1 MSREKVHFQSNKS
14 SNWGKVVSQRS
25 EQTKLKAVSRHKFLT
40 AQLYLGHA
48 NFSSYSPL
56 VECRGFIPAEV
67 VKDVGLRNKFKA
79 PLGAVGRALLRLNF
93 IPNFSKRA
101 GKKEGHRFPFFF
113 PSIFCLATGFV
124 LYLTVRLTRNSSL
137 RTLLIDLQQFHSIS
151 CELSQRF
158 ETANLLYNSQ
168 ITRGSFKVNNLS

>member
-14 SNWGKVVSQRS
+14 SNWGKVVSRRS
-25 EQTKLKAVSRHKFLT
+25 EQTKLKAVPRHKFLT

-101 GKKEGHRFPFFF
+101 GKKEGHRFPFFSS
-113 PSIFCLATGFV
+113 SIFCLAIGFV
-124 LYLTVRLTRNSSL
+124 LYLTVHLTRNSSL
-137 RTLLIDLQQFHSIS
+137 RTLLVDFQQFHSTS
-151 CELSQRF
+151 CEL
-158 ETANLLYNSQ
+158 
-168 ITRGSFKVNNLS
+168 

>member
-1 MSREKVHFQSNKS
+1 MSREKVHFQGNKS
-14 SNWGKVVSQRS
+14 SNWGKVVSRRS
-25 EQTKLKAVSRHKFLT
+25 EQTKLKAVPRHKFLT
-40 AQLYLGHA
+40 AHLYLGHA

-93 IPNFSKRA
+93 IPNFSKKSR
-101 GKKEGHRFPFFF
+101 KKGRTSFSFF
-113 PSIFCLATGFV
+113 SSSVVCLATGFV

-137 RTLLIDLQQFHSIS
+137 RTLLVDLQQFHSMS

-158 ETANLLYNSQ
+158 ETANLLYNS
-168 ITRGSFKVNNLS
+168 

>member
-113 PSIFCLATGFV
+113 FPLSFASRLV
-124 LYLTVRLTRNSSL
+124 LFY
-137 RTLLIDLQQFHSIS
+137 I
-151 CELSQRF
+151 
-158 ETANLLYNSQ
+158 
-168 ITRGSFKVNNLS
+168 

>member
-101 GKKEGHRFPFFF
+101 EKKEGHRFPFF
-113 PSIFCLATGFV
+113 L
-124 LYLTVRLTRNSSL
+124 LYLLPRDWFCFISNSSFNSKFVV
-137 RTLLIDLQQFHSIS
+137 TNSAHWSPAIS
-151 CELSQRF
+151 
-158 ETANLLYNSQ
+158 
-168 ITRGSFKVNNLS
+168 

>member
-14 SNWGKVVSQRS
+14 SNWGKVVSRRS
-25 EQTKLKAVSRHKFLT
+25 EQTKLKAVPRHKFLT

-79 PLGAVGRALLRLNF
+79 PLGAVGRALLWLNF

-101 GKKEGHRFPFFF
+101 GKKEGHRFPFFSS
-113 PSIFCLATGFV
+113 SIFCLAIGFV
-124 LYLTVRLTRNSSL
+124 LYLTVHLTRNSSL
-137 RTLLIDLQQFHSIS
+137 RTLLVDFQQFHSTS
-151 CELSQRF
+151 CEL
-158 ETANLLYNSQ
+158 
-168 ITRGSFKVNNLS
+168 